1 MVKLRPPALCA
12 SEQRE
17 GVRTGQLI
25 LLFSRVLIADG
36 SDGTICHELNC
47 QRMSKRIEQFVSG
60 ASLGREATG
69 DSVHW
74 VEIFKERVA
83 EPLKEILQDDMDWM
97 TSLPILERL
106 NRLHEIEKSHIELET
121 SNSEVEADL
130 PSTERDAA

>member
-1 MVKLRPPALCA
+1 
-12 SEQRE
+12 
-17 GVRTGQLI
+17 
-25 LLFSRVLIADG
+25 
-36 SDGTICHELNC
+36 
-47 QRMSKRIEQFVSG
+47 MSKRIPQCVSG

-106 NRLHEIEKSHIELET
+106 NRLHEIEQAHIQLDTSDNASET
-121 SNSEVEADL
+121 HDAVPAD
-130 PSTERDAA
+130 RDAA